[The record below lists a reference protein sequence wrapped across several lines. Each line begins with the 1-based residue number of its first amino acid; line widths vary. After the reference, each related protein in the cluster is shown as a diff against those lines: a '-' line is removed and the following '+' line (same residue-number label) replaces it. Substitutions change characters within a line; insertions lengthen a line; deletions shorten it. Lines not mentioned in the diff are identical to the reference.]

1 MLANRQWFCFFV
13 RRCKYLSKRNNGWNK
28 EIFKRYLSEGRGQG
42 EDKDYKPWLVVQDFP
57 SMGRVSRILGW
68 KTKRTHHLFSD
79 VQTRCFYIFDWD
91 SRITDIR
98 EHYPLINADEVL
110 ENDKDINFNLFKDK
124 DTGEPYILTTTFLIT
139 VEDTNGEKVYFARSI
154 KTDND
159 LSKKTTMEKLEIERR
174 YWKAKGVHWA
184 IITQKDIPLQ
194 KAKNIEWIHSA
205 MHQYK
210 DFELSSK
217 EMVSLCGEFLE
228 YAGNSNLPIRKV
240 SKDFDIKNGLKIG
253 TALFLFRYLI
263 AAKVIEINMDKEI
276 NLNSSLSELSQWKE
290 VNEQYD

>member
-1 MLANRQWFCFFV
+1 M
-13 RRCKYLSKRNNGWNK
+13 SKRDNSWSK
-28 EIFKRYLSEGRGQG
+28 ERLKRYLSEGRRQG
-42 EDKDYKPWLVVQDFP
+42 EGKDYKPWIVSQDFP

-68 KTKRTHHLFSD
+68 KTKRIHHLFSD
-79 VQTRCFYIFDWD
+79 VQTRCFYVFDWD
-91 SRITDIR
+91 SMVIDIR
-98 EHYPLINADEVL
+98 EHYPLIDAYEVL
-110 ENDKDINFNLFKDK
+110 EDDKDINFNLFKDK
-124 DTGEPYILTTTFLIT
+124 DTGEPYILTTTFLIAI
-139 VEDTNGEKVYFARSI
+139 EDTNGEKVYFARSV
-154 KTDND
+154 KSDSD

-194 KAKNIEWIHSA
+194 KAKNIEWIHSS

-228 YAGNSNLPIRKV
+228 YASNSNLPIRKV
-240 SKDFDIKNGLKIG
+240 SKDFDVKNGLKIG

-263 AAKVIEINMDKEI
+263 AAKVIDINMDKEI
-276 NLNSSLSELSQWKE
+276 DLNSSLSGLTEMKE
-290 VNEQYD
+290 VNERYD

>member
-1 MLANRQWFCFFV
+1 M
-13 RRCKYLSKRNNGWNK
+13 SKRNNGWNK